1 MNLSDKQKKIIGEL
15 FFAFLATIIIL
26 GSFFGYW
33 NSAPADQTCASCHEI
48 VGSVHTFA
56 NSAHQELSCKE
67 CHGTALSNGLHS
79 MKEKSM
85 MVVNHFRGANTE
97 DIRMNEYQVLEVMNN
112 CKRCHGSEY
121 AKWES
126 GGHSATYE
134 RIFLDSVHNSKE
146 QLNYDCLRCHGMFFE
161 GTMEEL
167 VKPVS
172 VNGPWKL
179 TDKKR
184 SEMHTIPCMACH
196 MVHTDGYTTSELLAE
211 DPYSDSARFFPP
223 HSPGLSFYDRAEKAN
238 YPVELMSTI
247 KLYGADTLLTV
258 SSDGVTR
265 NCVQC
270 HSPNAWHEAGTSDD
284 RIPRGVHKGLS
295 CAACHEPHSNYE
307 RNSCATCHP
316 AISNCNLDVTQ
327 MNTTYA
333 DKNSPNNIHFVSCT
347 DCH

>member
-1 MNLSDKQKKIIGEL
+1 
-15 FFAFLATIIIL
+15 
-26 GSFFGYW
+26 
-33 NSAPADQTCASCHEI
+33 
-48 VGSVHTFA
+48 
-56 NSAHQELSCKE
+56 
-67 CHGTALSNGLHS
+67 
-79 MKEKSM
+79 
-85 MVVNHFRGANTE
+85 
-97 DIRMNEYQVLEVMNN
+97 
-112 CKRCHGSEY
+112 
-121 AKWES
+121 
-126 GGHSATYE
+126 
-134 RIFLDSVHNSKE
+134 
-146 QLNYDCLRCHGMFFE
+146 
-161 GTMEEL
+161 
-167 VKPVS
+167 
-172 VNGPWKL
+172 
-179 TDKKR
+179 
-184 SEMHTIPCMACH
+184 
-196 MVHTDGYTTSELLAE
+196 
-211 DPYSDSARFFPP
+211 
-223 HSPGLSFYDRAEKAN
+223 
-238 YPVELMSTI
+238 LMSTI